1 MIMSMEELAG
11 VGVFVIAF
19 IAYLFGTAVFGL
31 FISSPDTE
39 EFTIPAWLVGAV
51 VYGITFASMYKG

>member
-1 MIMSMEELAG
+1 MSMEELAG

-19 IAYLFGTAVFGL
+19 VAYLLGTAVFGL
-31 FISSPDTE
+31 FITSPDCDQ
-39 EFTIPAWLVGAV
+39 FTIPAWLIGAV